1 MDVFNVYLILLTLQ
15 IAHTLE
21 CYDCAATS
29 EYACLSKPK
38 LKRCPTSYQACMT
51 ISYTY
56 PNTASKDTPADESVF
71 IKSCV
76 KSEKDCARLC
86 KNILSTGSKKC
97 QWDCCTGNRCNGRGY
112 IIQES
117 AAMRSGEENLQPKM
131 LRMIAYLSMLIMVVI
146 VLWPRL

>member
-97 QWDCCTGNRCNGRGY
+97 QVIDAMEEDISYKNPLLCVQEKKICNQKCC
-112 IIQES
+112 
-117 AAMRSGEENLQPKM
+117 
-131 LRMIAYLSMLIMVVI
+131 V
-146 VLWPRL
+146 